1 MKKTTVFSELR
12 NEFSDL
18 IEHLLASISGFFKKY
33 PKVIFSSM
41 VLLLASSFL
50 LCFTL
55 LRMESKAPIEK
66 KALLKVEGGLSE
78 IGTTLSKLKRTLEIR
93 EALKV
98 LLTKETLNS
107 QDSLL
112 MVSMVAELERAGQTK
127 N

>member
-1 MKKTTVFSELR
+1 
-12 NEFSDL
+12 
-18 IEHLLASISGFFKKY
+18 
-33 PKVIFSSM
+33 M

-98 LLTKETLNS
+98 LLAKETLNS